1 MLNLKTLTK
10 SAVFLVAGYF
20 FYINDLMVVFF
31 LVSII
36 AGIFMC
42 LDTKER
48 KGLSAYS
55 VFNKNFES
63 LPGTFSN

>member
-1 MLNLKTLTK
+1 MSL
-10 SAVFLVAGYF
+10 
-20 FYINDLMVVFF
+20 FF
-31 LVSII
+31 LITLII
-36 AGIFMC
+36 CVFMC

-48 KGLSAYS
+48 TGLSAYS

>member
-1 MLNLKTLTK
+1 MSL
-10 SAVFLVAGYF
+10 
-20 FYINDLMVVFF
+20 FF
-31 LVSII
+31 LLVLIFTV
-36 AGIFMC
+36 FMC

-63 LPGTFSN
+63 LPGTFSNQISNYM

>member
-1 MLNLKTLTK
+1 MSL
-10 SAVFLVAGYF
+10 
-20 FYINDLMVVFF
+20 FF
-31 LVSII
+31 LVSLIL
-36 AGIFMC
+36 GIFMC

-63 LPGTFSN
+63 IPGTFNNQISNYI